1 MSLLLL
7 TAITSFHSCSDAY
20 RGRTYATEEG
30 SYATEEGS
38 YATEEGNYATEEG
51 SYATEEGSYATEE
64 GPTLHHQD
72 HQDDKEEINLLLI
85 QRWIGKEPPGS
96 F

>member
-20 RGRTYATEEG
+20 RGRT
-30 SYATEEGS
+30 
-38 YATEEGNYATEEG
+38 
-51 SYATEEGSYATEE
+51 YATEEGSYATEE

-85 QRWIGKEPPGS
+85 QRWIGKEPPGP

>member
-20 RGRTYATEEG
+20 RGRT
-30 SYATEEGS
+30 
-38 YATEEGNYATEEG
+38 YATEEG

-85 QRWIGKEPPGS
+85 QRWIGKEPPGP